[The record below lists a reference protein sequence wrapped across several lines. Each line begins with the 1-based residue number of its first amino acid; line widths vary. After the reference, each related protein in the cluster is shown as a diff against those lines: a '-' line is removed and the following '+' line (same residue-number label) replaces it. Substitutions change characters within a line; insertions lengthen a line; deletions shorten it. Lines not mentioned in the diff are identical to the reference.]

1 VSVPERSDDVLIA
14 VHDGIGHIT
23 LNRPRTINALTHG
36 MVTRI
41 SAVLTGWYGDD
52 SVGMVLIDGAGDRGL
67 CAGGDIRAIYEDA
80 RTGGSSSID
89 FWRDEYRLNALI
101 ARYPKPVIAIMDG
114 LVMGGGVGLSAHASH
129 RIVTERTVLA
139 MPEVNIGLVPD
150 VGGSYLLAR
159 SPGWLGLH
167 AALTG
172 IRLGAAD
179 VIALGLADHYIE
191 HTDLADFVQTL
202 AVHGVNS
209 ATFRFVATPPGGA
222 ILGQQTWIDSCYGAD
237 TASEIVA
244 RLEVAQQDAAMDAAR
259 AIRSASPTSVAVT
272 LRAIRN
278 VRAAGLSLEQA
289 LNQEFRNVCAALRSP
304 DLVEGIRAQVIDKD
318 RNPKWEPQS
327 IDAVS
332 EDLVDAYFA
341 LVTDSPFP
349 HADDLVT
356 SEH

>member
-1 VSVPERSDDVLIA
+1 MPEGQNDDVLIA

-23 LNRPRTINALTHG
+23 LNRPRAINALTHG

-41 SAVLTGWYGDD
+41 SAVLTGWCRDD
-52 SVGMVLIDGAGDRGL
+52 SVGAVLIDGAGDRGL

-80 RTGGSSSID
+80 RSGSSTSIS
-89 FWRDEYRLNALI
+89 FWRDEYRMNAQI

-172 IRLGAAD
+172 VRLGAAD

-191 HTDLADFVQTL
+191 HSDLEDFAQTL

-209 ATFRFVATPPGGA
+209 AIFRFVATPPGGTL
-222 ILGQQTWIDSCYGAD
+222 LGHQMWIDSCYRAT
-237 TASEIVA
+237 TASEILA
-244 RLEVAQQDAAMDAAR
+244 RLEATQHEAAGDAAR
-259 AIRSASPTSVAVT
+259 AIRSASPTSVSVT

-278 VRAAGLSLEQA
+278 VRIAGLSLEQT
-289 LNQEFRNVCAALRSP
+289 LNQEFRNVSAALRSP

-318 RNPKWEPQS
+318 RNPKWRPPS
-327 IDAVS
+327 LDAVS
-332 EDLVDAYFA
+332 ADLVDGYFSS
-341 LVTDSPFP
+341 VTDAPFP